1 VTGFSVCT
9 IPIADLRDHPR
20 NSNRH
25 GDRQLEVLATRWRAL
40 GWYKNVV
47 VAEWEGTTTLLAGHG
62 IVAGA
67 RAAGATEAPCHVR
80 NIDPLSPEALDIL
93 EGDNTVADLA
103 EPDLHER
110 LRNLVELDAAG
121 RLGNVGYDDGA
132 LDRLKAELQA
142 EDFAQKHGPLDY
154 TPQSNEDQA
163 GAGSAW
169 GAMGTSDRVRL
180 VWGDIEAAMDYD
192 VYTRVKDTL
201 DAAFDAGGSYH
212 GEMERLLRAG
222 CDACG

>member
-1 VTGFSVCT
+1 M
-9 IPIADLRDHPR
+9 IAIAALRDHPR

-80 NIDPLSPEALDIL
+80 EIDPLSPEALDIL

-132 LDRLKAELQA
+132 LKELLGNLEEHAFDVEA
-142 EDFAQKHGPLDY
+142 EDHAITKDLVEHKWFVGFVLEQ
-154 TPQSNEDQA
+154 EDKDALGHIIDDEQLS
-163 GAGSAW
+163 GEKPHQ
-169 GAMGTSDRVRL
+169 TL
-180 VWGDIEAAMDYD
+180 
-192 VYTRVKDTL
+192 TRIIRRKVL
-201 DAAFDAGGSYH
+201 N
-212 GEMERLLRAG
+212 RQ
-222 CDACG
+222 

>member
-1 VTGFSVCT
+1 M

-80 NIDPLSPEALDIL
+80 EIDPLSPEALDIL

-142 EDFAQKHGPLDY
+142 EDFVASQGP
-154 TPQSNEDQA
+154 PVEDPGPMGRVCYGVEIEPRYVDVAVRRWQQA
-163 GAGSAW
+163 TGQTAILESTG
-169 GAMGTSDRVRL
+169 
-180 VWGDIEAAMDYD
+180 EPFPD
-192 VYTRVKDTL
+192 VT
-201 DAAFDAGGSYH
+201 
-212 GEMERLLRAG
+212 
-222 CDACG
+222 